1 MPECGQ
7 RVQGPLVPRRG
18 YKDRNNR
25 ACSQYGLRMTW
36 NVAVIL
42 HFHHGPACS
51 PEERQDRLT
60 LVTLSPSAWKKV
72 MLPAQLPV
80 ATTCPSGWKAMQFRD
95 LGWVYWKASCP
106 RTVSHSWRRKRNQ
119 GAGHK
124 RQSISIRELLGVIL
138 SSPLPQQ
145 GFPRTGSHAMLS
157 NKISFGSWLRVNL
170 CYL

>member
-106 RTVSHSWRRKRNQ
+106 RTVSHSWRRKRGEIRVLDTNDR
-119 GAGHK
+119 AS
-124 RQSISIRELLGVIL
+124 QSGSSWELSYLVPCLSKASLGQAVM
-138 SSPLPQQ
+138 P
-145 GFPRTGSHAMLS
+145 
-157 NKISFGSWLRVNL
+157 
-170 CYL
+170 C